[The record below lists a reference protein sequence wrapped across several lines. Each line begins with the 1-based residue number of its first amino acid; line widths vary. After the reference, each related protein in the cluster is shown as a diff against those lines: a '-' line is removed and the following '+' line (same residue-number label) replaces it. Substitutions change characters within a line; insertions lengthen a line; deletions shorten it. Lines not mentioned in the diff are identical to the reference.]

1 MYGVLGVV
9 KIKSSLSFMQ
19 SWEEEIYIHS
29 IEFYDDRKKVPGRTN
44 TAKKRNKNLI
54 HISE

>member
-1 MYGVLGVV
+1 MYGVLGAV

-29 IEFYDDRKKVPGRTN
+29 IEFYDDREKVPGRTN
-44 TAKKRNKNLI
+44 TAEKRNKNLI

>member
-29 IEFYDDRKKVPGRTN
+29 IEFYDDREKVPGRTN